1 MNWIQAR
8 IRDVPGFPH
17 DGFVFRDIT
26 PLLVEPGLLAQVV
39 EAMAA
44 PWRDA
49 RIDKIVGI
57 ESRGWLFA
65 APLAASLRCGLVLAR
80 KFGSLPRRSVKEAY
94 DELHSIEIH
103 DDALHAGERVLIV
116 DDLIATGVTSSATRR
131 IVERMRAEIVGYQF
145 LVELASYEGAKK
157 LAPSPVH
164 ALVRYQS

>member
-1 MNWIQAR
+1 MSWIQAR

-26 PLLVEPGLLAQVV
+26 PLLVEPGLLTQVV

-44 PWRDA
+44 PWREV

-65 APLAASLRCGLVLAR
+65 APMAAVLRCGLVLAR
-80 KFGSLPRRSVKEAY
+80 KFGSLPRRSVKEPY

-116 DDLIATGVTSSATRR
+116 DDLLATGVTSAATRR
-131 IVERMRAEIVGYQF
+131 IVERLHGEIIGYQF
-145 LVELASYEGAKK
+145 LVELQTYEGARR
-157 LAPSPVH
+157 LSPAPVN